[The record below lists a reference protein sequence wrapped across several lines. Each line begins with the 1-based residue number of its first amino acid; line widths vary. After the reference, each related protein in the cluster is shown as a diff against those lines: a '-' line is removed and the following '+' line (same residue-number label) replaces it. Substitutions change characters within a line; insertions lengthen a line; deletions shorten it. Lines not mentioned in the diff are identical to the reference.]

1 MNRNLHMK
9 AINRIKSVLV
19 EKQMS
24 GKWLASKLGRT
35 ENTVSRW
42 CSNRVQPSLENL
54 VEIAELL
61 EVDVRELLRSTK
73 NK

>member
-1 MNRNLHMK
+1 MK